1 MVDLSRFDFSVLPP
15 PLLGR
20 LSFEPAAPTRP
31 PLPAGRQRTGI
42 DDSRDALLFV
52 PDDLPMDAPVPL
64 WVMFHGASGSA
75 EQLLPFVEAH
85 AQRDKFLLLVP
96 QSLLVTWDLALGG
109 NGPDLARL
117 DRALAEIASRYTLDP
132 KRIAFA
138 GFSDGGSYALSI
150 GLTNGRFVTHVFA
163 FSAGFMNLY
172 TPEGKPQV
180 FIAHGDADAPLPA
193 FAHGRVH
200 ASKLR
205 KDNYAVEYAGFGGG
219 HLLEPAVVAQAVD
232 RFFDRA

>member
-1 MVDLSRFDFSVLPP
+1 MIDLSRFDFSVLPP
-15 PLLGR
+15 SLLGR
-20 LSFEPAAPTRP
+20 LSFEQAQPSNS
-31 PLPAGRQRTGI
+31 PLPAGRHRLGI

-52 PDDLPMDAPVPL
+52 PDDLPTDLPVPL

-75 EQLLPFVEAH
+75 EQVLSFLEAH
-85 AQRDKFLLLVP
+85 AQREKFLLLSP
-96 QSLLVTWDLALGG
+96 QSLLVTWDLVLGG

-117 DRALAEIASRYTLDP
+117 DRALAEIASRFVLDP

-150 GLTNGRFVTHVFA
+150 GLTNGRFVTHAFA

-180 FIAHGDADAPLPA
+180 FISHGDADAPLPA
-193 FAHGRVH
+193 FAHGRIH
-200 ASKLR
+200 ASRLR
-205 KDNYAVEYAGFGGG
+205 EGGYDVAYAEFSGG
-219 HLLEPAVVAQAVD
+219 HSLEPAVVAQAVD
-232 RFFDRA
+232 RFFDRL